1 MLTVSPADKNLPSH
15 CSNCSHVSVSGLFAA
30 SSRVETAVSSLIR
43 SRPTSKVGSCGTAS
57 TAACRFSVVPNEQR
71 RRSRSPSNAR
81 KSAME
86 TNDAKSDDSAC
97 ADSRNSAS
105 PSDPSALCVI
115 HFAASAMET
124 ALAGNATSP
133 TPSDSSPIAVDSML
147 DAAAA
152 VQVISTT
159 PPSVWLTSRT
169 ICTT

>member
-1 MLTVSPADKNLPSH
+1 MPTVMLADRNLPSY

-30 SSRVETAVSSLIR
+30 SSRVDTAISSLIR

-57 TAACRFSVVPNEQR
+57 TTACRFSVVPNEQR

-86 TNDAKSDDSAC
+86 TNDAKSDDSAW
-97 ADSRNSAS
+97 ADSSNSAS
-105 PSDPSALCVI
+105 ASDPSALCVI
-115 HFAASAMET
+115 HFAASAMEA
-124 ALAGNATSP
+124 ALAGNGTSP
-133 TPSDSSPIAVDSML
+133 KPSSSPIAVDSML